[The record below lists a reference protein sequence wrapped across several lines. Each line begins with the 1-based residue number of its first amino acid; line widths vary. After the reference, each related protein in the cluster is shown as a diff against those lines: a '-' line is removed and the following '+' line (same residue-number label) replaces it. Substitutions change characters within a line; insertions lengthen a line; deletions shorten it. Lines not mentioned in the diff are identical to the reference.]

1 MLYLLKF
8 YLNSLLTM
16 SIDVSHLLRNN
27 LFVKYLYD
35 FMSRIYVTGVYIY
48 ILFKGFKINVY

>member
-27 LFVKYLYD
+27 LFVKYLHD
-35 FMSRIYVTGVYIY
+35 FMSRIYVTGVMC
-48 ILFKGFKINVY
+48 VCVCACVCVCVC